1 MSFFAVLTEDGS
13 YALTGAGYTA
23 LVIAMAALLLLGC
36 FVFKADEKANISA
49 RKLVFSAIA
58 MALAFVSS
66 SIKIIHM
73 PMGGSV
79 TLFSMFFIT
88 LIGYWYG
95 TGMGL
100 LAAVS
105 YGILQMIV
113 DPYIIG
119 VPQLFCDYI
128 FAFGALGLSGLL
140 RNARGG
146 MIKGYLLGVAGR
158 FLFSFLSG
166 YIFFGMYAPEGM
178 NPAVYSFLYNG
189 AYLFAEAALTVV
201 VAMIPA
207 VASALRR
214 VKAMALGEG

>member
-95 TGMGL
+95 LGAGL
-100 LAAVS
+100 TAAFA
-105 YGILQMIV
+105 YGVLQMV
-113 DPYIIG
+113 LDPYIIS
-119 VPQLFCDYI
+119 VPQMLVDYI
-128 FAFGALGLSGLL
+128 FAFTALGLSGIFSNSKHGLT
-140 RNARGG
+140 
-146 MIKGYLLGVAGR
+146 KGYLLAIIGR
-158 FLFSFLSG
+158 YFFAFLSG
-166 YIFFGMYAPEGM
+166 WIFFGVYASDYGYSS
-178 NPAVYSFLYNG
+178 AVVYSLLYNG
-189 AYLFAEAALTVV
+189 AYIGAEALLTLIIINLPPVRNALV
-201 VAMIPA
+201 
-207 VASALRR
+207 R
-214 VKAMALGEG
+214 VKTYAQS